1 VADPQFVIDGTAYD
15 VPMLASLSMAE
26 SMLFYEY
33 AKFSPLDLE
42 DMTPPALAA
51 LMHIAM
57 KRGSPDL
64 RDTAIRQKLDGVNF
78 HDLVVSLSESFKEQQ
93 AEEEAEERP
102 PTSPTPTGNESS
114 TGSVGNEIEST
125 PSTEPPSSESSDHSP
140 DLHVLRRTGTPV

>member
-78 HDLVVSLSESFKEQQ
+78 HDLVVSLTESFKAQQ
-93 AEEEAEERP
+93 DEEGEERP
-102 PTSPTPTGNESS
+102 PTSPTPTG
-114 TGSVGNEIEST
+114 TGSSPDVVGSETEST
-125 PSTEPPSSESSDHSP
+125 QSIEPPSNGSSDHSP
-140 DLHVLRRTGTPV
+140 DLRDLSPTGAPV

>member
-64 RDTAIRQKLDGVNF
+64 RDNAIRQKLDGVNF
-78 HDLVVSLSESFKEQQ
+78 HDLVVSLTEAFKAKQD
-93 AEEEAEERP
+93 EEGEERP
-102 PTSPTPTGNESS
+102 PTSPTPTGTESS
-114 TGSVGNEIEST
+114 TGDVGNSSEST
-125 PSTEPPSSESSDHSP
+125 PSTETPSNGSSDHSP
-140 DLHVLRRTGTPV
+140 GLRDLSPTGAPV